1 MKNIWNRKIKTYNI
15 ESHRVVAG
23 LDIGQGQIA
32 MSDGSA
38 SQVDDA
44 GLASAV
50 TEHDQKVGGVNSYK
64 QEVLSVPWIY

>member
-1 MKNIWNRKIKTYNI
+1 M
-15 ESHRVVAG
+15 EFLPACFSPH
-23 LDIGQGQIA
+23 LGQGQVA

-38 SQVDDA
+38 LQVDDA

-64 QEVLSVPWIY
+64 QEVVSVPYIY